1 MRQHILFSL
10 LLALPLTGMAQI
22 NDSTSRMVP
31 PPPAATP
38 ATPTAQPVSTTPL
51 PPGAAT
57 AATPAPPPPPAKTSK
72 LNRVRFGAYIAPT
85 MNWMKPTAS
94 TDNSN
99 TYNVESGGSRA
110 GFIYGLMMDYY
121 FAENYALVSGLQVN
135 QTGGQIVS
143 TNRDQSIAPGKVL
156 KSDFTYRL
164 QYIEI
169 PVNLKL
175 RTDDMNNVRF
185 FGQAG
190 LSLGINIS
198 RKVDYDVS
206 YVPNQGTSV
215 KDTSRE
221 KVKLQGSI
229 DAVAPVML
237 QMNLGA
243 GVEYV
248 FSPKLSGYVAFF
260 FNNGFAPDATKPEN
274 FKNMGYPVSF
284 DDGTTRLNNI
294 ALRLGLFF

>member
-10 LLALPLTGMAQI
+10 LLAVPFISSAQGTDTTRMANPPAQ
-22 NDSTSRMVP
+22 TAPVP
-31 PPPAATP
+31 PATQPVNATAVP
-38 ATPTAQPVSTTPL
+38 ATGVAV
-51 PPGAAT
+51 A
-57 AATPAPPPPPAKTSK
+57 PAPPAKPPKI
-72 LNRVRFGAYIAPT
+72 NRVRFGAYIAPT
-85 MNWMKPTAS
+85 MNWMKPTTS
-94 TDNSN
+94 TSTIGST
-99 TYNVESGGSRA
+99 TYDVKSGGDRA
-110 GFIYGLMMDYY
+110 GFIYGLMMDYW
-121 FAENYALVSGLQVN
+121 FAENYAFATGLQVN
-135 QTGGQIVS
+135 QTGGQIVA
-143 TNRDQSIAPGKVL
+143 TNHDQSIQESKIL

-175 RTDDMNNVRF
+175 RTDDMNKVRF

-206 YVPNQGTSV
+206 YVPNGGTAA

-221 KVKLQGSI
+221 KVKLTGNI

-243 GVEYV
+243 GIEYV
-248 FSPKLSGYVAFF
+248 LTPKLSGYVAFF
-260 FNNGFAPDATKPEN
+260 FNNGFAPDATKPQN
-274 FKNMGYPVSF
+274 FKNMGYPVTF
-284 DDGTTRLNNI
+284 DDGNTRLNNI